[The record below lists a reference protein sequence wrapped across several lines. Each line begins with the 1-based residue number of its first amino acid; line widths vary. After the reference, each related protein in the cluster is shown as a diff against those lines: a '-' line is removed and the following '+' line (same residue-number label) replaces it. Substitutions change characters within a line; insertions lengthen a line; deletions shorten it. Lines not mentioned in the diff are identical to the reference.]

1 MHMPTAGLF
10 VTCIRIGVECKCNIL
25 GLLTKKVLLLTTP
38 KAPTAN
44 ACGLAGGTP
53 WGAEVGEA
61 GDYTNTTFA
70 HHGMKGTDLKP
81 LYTEVSKRARLS
93 YVNITCFSLQGM
105 CMYLYATCH
114 INASDFQISL
124 YYLSIVCRC
133 LRFNG

>member
-1 MHMPTAGLF
+1 MPTAGLF

-61 GDYTNTTFA
+61 GDYTNICTPRDEGYRFEAVVHRGKQTC
-70 HHGMKGTDLKP
+70 
-81 LYTEVSKRARLS
+81 EVEL
-93 YVNITCFSLQGM
+93 C
-105 CMYLYATCH
+105 
-114 INASDFQISL
+114 
-124 YYLSIVCRC
+124 
-133 LRFNG
+133 

>member
-1 MHMPTAGLF
+1 MS
-10 VTCIRIGVECKCNIL
+10 ICKCNIL

-105 CMYLYATCH
+105 CMYLYATWYVHVFICH
-114 INASDFQISL
+114 V
-124 YYLSIVCRC
+124 VCAC
-133 LRFNG
+133 IYMPHVI